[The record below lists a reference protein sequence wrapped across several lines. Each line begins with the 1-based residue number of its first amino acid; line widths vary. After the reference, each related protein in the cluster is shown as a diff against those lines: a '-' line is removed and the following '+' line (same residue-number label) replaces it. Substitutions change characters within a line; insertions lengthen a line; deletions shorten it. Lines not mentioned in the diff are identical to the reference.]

1 MSQYALSKGKEAHVR
16 PVSGSSSGLCPNP
29 PPKKNLFPPI
39 HAMLDFNFT
48 RSFVAELLILQL
60 CWSDRNSGSMYRGE
74 WLNFTII
81 MLV

>member
-1 MSQYALSKGKEAHVR
+1 MSDRFQVPRQVCVLT
-16 PVSGSSSGLCPNP
+16 PP